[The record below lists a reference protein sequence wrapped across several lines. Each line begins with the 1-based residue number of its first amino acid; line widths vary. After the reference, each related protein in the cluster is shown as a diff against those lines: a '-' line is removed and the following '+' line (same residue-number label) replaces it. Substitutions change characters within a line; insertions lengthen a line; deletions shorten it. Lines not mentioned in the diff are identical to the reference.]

1 MSSHRDPRYLGGSL
15 TDRPSSP
22 GRHAAREL
30 TPVPST
36 PSPQRMPF
44 EQRNP
49 LEQRS
54 PTAFAVALHFDEF
67 SERRVRQAWD
77 ALDEHGVPSAG
88 STYEPG
94 YKPHITLAIVNTPYP
109 EHVAVRLRGPLAN
122 VSGVPVTMTA
132 LGFFLTNKAPAY
144 LAVAPTRRLLE
155 LHEEVHR
162 AIGDTESWS
171 YYKPGNWMPHC
182 TLAMDVVCQTT
193 VAEALSDTTLP
204 IQATVGSAHLIELP
218 PLTPPAATPNP
229 KVTGMQRSRSTAG
242 KRRASSVREL
252 GRRSG

>member
-1 MSSHRDPRYLGGSL
+1 MASTRDVRYLDEYL
-15 TDRPSSP
+15 ADRSSTP
-22 GRHAAREL
+22 GRHAAKEL
-30 TPVPST
+30 TPAPRRPLAVP
-36 PSPQRMPF
+36 
-44 EQRNP
+44 
-49 LEQRS
+49 S
-54 PTAFAVALHFDEF
+54 PTAFAVVLHFDEF

-88 STYEPG
+88 STNEPTF
-94 YKPHITLAIVNTPYP
+94 KPHITLAIVNTPYP

-122 VSGVPVTMTA
+122 VAGVPATMTA

-155 LHEEVHR
+155 LHDEVHT

-171 YYKPGNWMPHC
+171 YYQPGNWMPHC

-193 VAEALSDTTLP
+193 VAEALADTTLP
-204 IQATVGSAHLIELP
+204 IQATVGSAHLVELP
-218 PLTPPAATPNP
+218 PMPEPVVKPHRRAPGAHRRPVAAP
-229 KVTGMQRSRSTAG
+229 AG
-242 KRRASSVREL
+242 KRAGSSLRREA